1 MADEPT
7 LGELSRRI
15 DGLTGMLAQLVSR
28 AEFSAEQ
35 RLVERRFIDI
45 TDDVAELRR
54 SMLTEVTGVR
64 TALEAAVTRLEAA
77 DEKREEQRGSNVRQ
91 LVYAAL
97 VPAVLVMV
105 STVVQIW
112 LAMRSP

>member
-1 MADEPT
+1 MSDEPT

-28 AEFSAEQ
+28 AEYAAEQ
-35 RLVERRFIDI
+35 RLVEQRIQTI
-45 TDDVAELRR
+45 SNDVAELRR
-54 SMLTEVTGVR
+54 AMLTEVTGVR

-77 DEKREEQRGSNVRQ
+77 DEKREEQRGSNTRQ

-97 VPAVLVMV
+97 VPAVLVML

-112 LAMRSP
+112 LAMRGP